1 MDEQYTKRL
10 VFDIEPRELVR
21 LLRGHRKAK
30 AGPFSWKV
38 RHEGREVGLFLVV
51 EKSDKDGFE
60 GMVSTILYRMPGS
73 GFLAKEGEPVATL
86 HGMRVREGETLVLIK
101 CPEPKATGWIFT
113 NFVLGMEELQK
124 EVTRS
129 ATGEEPEPT
138 IRREPPPARP
148 RQTPVSPEHS
158 QKVKDEAQKP
168 EVSTQVAKDEE
179 QQPAAL
185 AQQAKG
191 EPSSPGEPTPAA
203 KIEPKQG
210 DAGTPTEAMLWLQI
224 PDVGWDRIAVRL
236 VHQGYSSAEIARKIE
251 KGIVPKTVE
260 NRLSALRAQYGPE
273 IVPYR
278 KRPARNRNKLG

>member
-1 MDEQYTKRL
+1 VDEQYTKRL

-30 AGPFSWKV
+30 AGPFSWKL
-38 RHEGREVGLFLVV
+38 RQAGREVGLFLVI
-51 EKSDKDGFE
+51 EKSDRDGFE

-86 HGMRVREGETLVLIK
+86 HGTRVREGETLVLMK
-101 CPEPKATGWIFT
+101 CPEPDITGSIFVD
-113 NFVLGMEELQK
+113 FVQGMEALQK
-124 EVTRS
+124 EVAKSAAGADSETSTRREEPPTRPRPIAAS
-129 ATGEEPEPT
+129 PESGEEVKAEAHGPEEPT
-138 IRREPPPARP
+138 RVATSDEP
-148 RQTPVSPEHS
+148 QPEVPT
-158 QKVKDEAQKP
+158 QKAEDKAQKP
-168 EVSTQVAKDEE
+168 EEPPPEAK
-179 QQPAAL
+179 P
-185 AQQAKG
+185 
-191 EPSSPGEPTPAA
+191 
-203 KIEPKQG
+203 
-210 DAGTPTEAMLWLQI
+210 WLQI

-278 KRPARNRNKLG
+278 KKPTRNRDKPG